1 MNKYKYF
8 IIGLGN
14 SYEKYKET
22 RHNLGTLL
30 LDNIAKLHYSS
41 IKWLENNKFNIKM
54 LSITINKVPC
64 MLLKSIGYI
73 NENGLYIGN
82 FLKYFKICEKKILII
97 HDDLN
102 INFGEIKVS
111 VNKPSTHNGVLS
123 FYNNFSKNILR
134 LRIGIKP
141 IKKSNIKTC
150 DYVLGSLT
158 CFEKKIFFSK
168 FNMIINTINSIILN
182 KKI

>member
-1 MNKYKYF
+1 MNQYKYF

-14 SYEKYKET
+14 YDEKYKYT

-30 LDNIAKLHYSS
+30 LDKIAEESLKSTS
-41 IKWLENNKFNIKM
+41 WLQYNKFNINM
-54 LSITINKVPC
+54 LSIKINKIPC
-64 MLLKSIGYI
+64 MLLKSMSYI
-73 NENGLYIGN
+73 NENGLYISN
-82 FLKYFKICEKKILII
+82 FLKYFKISENKILII

-102 INFGEIKVS
+102 IDFGEIKLS
-111 VNKPSTHNGVLS
+111 LNKPTTHNGVLS

-141 IKKSNIKTC
+141 IKKNNIKTC

-158 CFEKKIFFSK
+158 CYEKQIFLK
-168 FNMIINTINSIILN
+168 KLHMIIDTINLIILN
-182 KKI
+182 KTI